1 MQTYSSLPLEGLKAG
16 TAIKGYLRLSVG
28 VEVELPFAVIQGHQ
42 PGPRLLLTAGIHGA
56 EYASIAAAG
65 RWMALDPGQLV
76 GSLVVLPVV
85 NPLAFDNRSI
95 YNNPL
100 DGLNLNRVFPG
111 KADGS
116 YAYRL
121 AHWLTQEAIRGSAAY
136 IDLHGGDLIEALVPF
151 TLFPAGDPAS
161 QQLAEVFGIPRLLST
176 GPVGTTMAAAQQMG
190 VPAILAEA
198 GGNGLWPQPAV
209 DLLEEGV
216 RRVMVHLGMLPGQ
229 LESRPTHLVSQ
240 FAWLRSDHR
249 GWWYPAVEVGDQ
261 VKEGQLLGRITDPF
275 GTVLQEA
282 YSSVNGEVLFLVTS
296 LAIHPGDPLC
306 GIGVG

>member
-1 MQTYSSLPLEGLKAG
+1 M
-16 TAIKGYLRLSVG
+16 
-28 VEVELPFAVIQGHQ
+28 
-42 PGPRLLLTAGIHGA
+42 
-56 EYASIAAAG
+56 
-65 RWMALDPGQLV
+65 
-76 GSLVVLPVV
+76 
-85 NPLAFDNRSI
+85 
-95 YNNPL
+95 
-100 DGLNLNRVFPG
+100 
-111 KADGS
+111 
-116 YAYRL
+116 
-121 AHWLTQEAIRGSAAY
+121 
-136 IDLHGGDLIEALVPF
+136 PF

-249 GWWYPAVEVGDQ
+249 GWWYPAVEVGSQ
-261 VKEGQLLGRITDPF
+261 VAEGEWLGKITDPF
-275 GTVLQEA
+275 GTVLQEVH
-282 YSSVNGEVLFLVTS
+282 SPVSGEVLFLVTS

-306 GIGVG
+306 GIGVA